1 MDRQSDID
9 EDDVEATMLLNSD
22 QMFLIMKALDIYAYA
37 MIVSENKKELR
48 NIKEVAEL
56 IISNMPKPELNS

>member
-9 EDDVEATMLLNSD
+9 EDDVEATMLLNND